1 MDLQLKNKLFLV
13 GGATAGFGNAVARAL
28 ISEGANIIAIARGA
42 QKLAAFATQFPEN
55 VEALSGDIT
64 DSEIISAIVDLVGNR
79 RLDGALIN
87 AGGPPA
93 KSFLETTLEDWDT
106 SYFQLLRWKIEL
118 VKALLPRFRAQ
129 KYGRVLFIESIS
141 VKQPIENLALSNSLR
156 AAVAGF
162 VKTLSQEVGKE
173 GITLNLLAPGYH
185 ETDAVKRVIKKKS
198 EVTGLAYDEVAKNL
212 LAQVPVGRMGQ
223 PDEFATLAVW
233 LLSPLSGYITGQTI
247 SVDGGRVAGIF
258 G

>member
-1 MDLQLKNKLFLV
+1 MDLQLNNRLFLV

-28 ISEGANIIAIARGA
+28 ISEGANIIAVARGEE
-42 QKLAAFATQFPEN
+42 KLRVFASLFPEK
-55 VEALSGDIT
+55 VEAICGDIT
-64 DSEIISAIVDLVGNR
+64 DSELIKAIDEIIGNR

-93 KSFLETTLEDWDT
+93 KSFLETTLEDWDV
-106 SYFQLLRWKIEL
+106 SYFQLLRWKVEML
-118 VKALLPRFRAQ
+118 KTLLPRFRKQ
-129 KYGRVLFIESIS
+129 EYGRIVFVESIS
-141 VKQPIENLALSNSLR
+141 VKQPIENLVLSNSYR

-185 ETDAVKRVIKKKS
+185 ETDAVKRVIQKKS
-198 EVTGLAYDEVAKNL
+198 EVTGLAYDEVAKQM

-223 PDEFATLAVW
+223 PDEFAGLALW